1 MSDEFDD
8 AFDEGGRRG
17 RLIPPSAVDE
27 VRRPKVPRLMSRLYR
42 AAAQPLRA
50 RMLRCLIRPLGPLG
64 LAAIASGA
72 FADVLHRSGE
82 RGLDLPLDSLG
93 RYSNDQLVELV
104 QFVQQVSPEA
114 IQQVTSIPFRCTD
127 GQCRLH
133 RRRGTAS
140 GEACDGVRSG
150 EVEAIACGCQRRS
163 VGTRIRRRGA

>member
-114 IQQVTSIPFRCTD
+114 IQQVTSILSDAPMGSAAFTAAAALLLARLVM
-127 GQCRLH
+127 GSAWCR
-133 RRRGTAS
+133 
-140 GEACDGVRSG
+140 
-150 EVEAIACGCQRRS
+150 QPN
-163 VGTRIRRRGA
+163 